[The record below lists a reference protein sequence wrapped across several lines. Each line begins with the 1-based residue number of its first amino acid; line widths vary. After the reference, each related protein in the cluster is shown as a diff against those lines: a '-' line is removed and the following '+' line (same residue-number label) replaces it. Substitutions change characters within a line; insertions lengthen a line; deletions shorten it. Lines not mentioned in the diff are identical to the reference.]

1 MIGLTIGSYEITEKV
16 GEGGVGE
23 VFRATDLMLERE
35 VAIKVLRPEL
45 ASSPEIVKRFRVEAR
60 TLARLNHANIAT
72 LYAMLRED
80 AVLVMVMEFVEGQ
93 SLTQILRESGPMSV
107 EQGLP
112 LFLQA
117 LDGIGFAH
125 ERGVIHRDIKASNL
139 MLSSAGV
146 VKVMDFGISRC
157 LGSSRLTR
165 DGLIVGTPHYMS
177 PEQIQGDDTDA
188 RSDIYSLGVLLFEML
203 AGCLPFDSTREYELI
218 RAQIEEPPPPL
229 SSVVE
234 DAPEALERAILC
246 ALAKDPDGR
255 FESTQEFRSVL
266 EDTLP
271 SSFHLTGDLD
281 IGRGAAQV
289 EVEGMEPTLI
299 DATPPGQPAVYVTQD
314 ALLTDE
320 LDFGEPSLPET
331 RLPAALRLPAWL
343 TPRLLW
349 HAAMG
354 LGGLLLLIGFT
365 LALVSKRPEPE
376 SPEREASVPPQAE
389 VEPVAPRPA
398 SPAVVAPDAES
409 PRQDLAVEM
418 PIVAPQEAE
427 SAGRA
432 EKASPMA
439 GAPAVELEPQAPP
452 PAARVVTTPPVEPR
466 PLAQPT
472 KPSRKAAK
480 APRSAPTTTTD
491 AVVNEPATAPTE
503 RGRSSGEWIMNA
515 PGTDDTPGSRS
526 PIPQEPTAAGEPAAE
541 DLEEDGWSIE
551 RR

>member
-23 VFRATDLMLERE
+23 VFRATDLMIERE

-45 ASSPEIVKRFRVEAR
+45 VSSPEIVKRFRVEAR

-80 AVLVMVMEFVEGQ
+80 AVLVMVMEYVEGQ

-139 MLSSAGV
+139 MLTSSGV

-188 RSDIYSLGVLLFEML
+188 RSDIYSLGVMLFEML
-203 AGCLPFDSTREYELI
+203 AGCLPFESTREYELI

-229 SSVVE
+229 RSVVE

-271 SSFHLTGDLD
+271 TSFHLTGDLD
-281 IGRGAAQV
+281 VGRGAAQV

-320 LDFGEPSLPET
+320 LEFRGHG
-331 RLPAALRLPAWL
+331 PAWL
-343 TPRLLW
+343 TPRLLRQ
-349 HAAMG
+349 AAAG

-365 LALVSKRPEPE
+365 LALVSKRTGPEGPE
-376 SPEREASVPPQAE
+376 LGASVPSPAE
-389 VEPVAPRPA
+389 VEPVAPHPEA
-398 SPAVVAPDAES
+398 SRGVVEPDPELA
-409 PRQDLAVEM
+409 RQDLAAEI
-418 PIVAPQEAE
+418 PIVAPQDLE
-427 SAGRA
+427 STGRA
-432 EKASPMA
+432 EEAS
-439 GAPAVELEPQAPP
+439 APESA
-452 PAARVVTTPPVEPR
+452 PPVEPSR
-466 PLAQPT
+466 RAQPA
-472 KPSRKAAK
+472 KQSRKGAK
-480 APRSAPTTTTD
+480 TRKSAPTTITH
-491 AVVNEPATAPTE
+491 AVVNDPTTAPADP
-503 RGRSSGEWIMNA
+503 GRSSGEWIMNA
-515 PGTDDTPGSRS
+515 PRTDDTPSSRS
-526 PIPQEPTAAGEPAAE
+526 SIAQEPTAAGEPAAE

>member
-72 LYAMLRED
+72 LYALLREE

-93 SLTQILRESGPMSV
+93 SLTQLLRESGPMTV
-107 EQGLP
+107 EQALP

-125 ERGVIHRDIKASNL
+125 ERGVIHRDIKSSNL

-188 RSDIYSLGVLLFEML
+188 RSDIYSLGVMLFEML

-218 RAQIEEPPPPL
+218 RAQIEDPPPPL
-229 SSVVE
+229 GSVLE

-246 ALAKDPDGR
+246 ALAKDPEGR

-271 SSFHLTGDLD
+271 TSLHLTGDLD
-281 IGRGAAQV
+281 IGRGAAGV

-299 DATPPGQPAVYVTQD
+299 DATPPRPARGLREAGLSRHRRARLRRAVLAQDQTACGAAWPHLALSATALASVAGSRRLAAPDRVHTGARVDATGTRASGGRGLAASAGAGGAHRTARGGVALCRGADLGVATARSCGRDPDCRTQ
-314 ALLTDE
+314 
-320 LDFGEPSLPET
+320 SLGGGDS
-331 RLPAALRLPAWL
+331 AAKR
-343 TPRLLW
+343 T
-349 HAAMG
+349 G
-354 LGGLLLLIGFT
+354 LGARASCAAAARARRGH
-365 LALVSKRPEPE
+365 AS
-376 SPEREASVPPQAE
+376 REA
-389 VEPVAPRPA
+389 
-398 SPAVVAPDAES
+398 
-409 PRQDLAVEM
+409 
-418 PIVAPQEAE
+418 
-427 SAGRA
+427 
-432 EKASPMA
+432 KAS
-439 GAPAVELEPQAPP
+439 GT
-452 PAARVVTTPPVEPR
+452 ARH
-466 PLAQPT
+466 
-472 KPSRKAAK
+472 
-480 APRSAPTTTTD
+480 
-491 AVVNEPATAPTE
+491 
-503 RGRSSGEWIMNA
+503 RGPEARQNA
-515 PGTDDTPGSRS
+515 
-526 PIPQEPTAAGEPAAE
+526 
-541 DLEEDGWSIE
+541 EECADE
-551 RR
+551 HH

>member
-72 LYAMLRED
+72 LYALLREE

-93 SLTQILRESGPMSV
+93 SLTQLLREWGPMTV
-107 EQGLP
+107 EQALP

-125 ERGVIHRDIKASNL
+125 ERGVIHRDIKSSNL

-188 RSDIYSLGVLLFEML
+188 RSDIYSLGVMLFEML

-218 RAQIEEPPPPL
+218 RAQIEDPPPPL
-229 SSVVE
+229 GSVVE

-246 ALAKDPDGR
+246 ALAKDPEGR

-271 SSFHLTGDLD
+271 TSLHLTGDLD
-281 IGRGAAQV
+281 IGRGAAGV

-299 DATPPGQPAVYVTQD
+299 DATPPGQPAVYVKQD
-314 ALLTDE
+314 SLVTDE
-320 LDFGEPSLPET
+320 LDFGELSWPRT
-331 RLPAALRLPAWL
+331 RLPAALRGLTWL
-343 TPRLLW
+343 SPRLLW
-349 HAAMG
+349 QASLG

-365 LALVSKRPEPE
+365 LALVSTRPEPE
-376 SPEREASVPPQAE
+376 RLEAEASQPPPARA
-389 VEPVAPRPA
+389 EPVAPRA
-398 SPAVVAPDAES
+398 EMSPAVVEPTSAS
-409 PRQDLAVEM
+409 PRQDLAVEI
-418 PIVAPQEAE
+418 PVVAPKAPEAVTPLP
-427 SAGRA
+427 SV
-432 EKASPMA
+432 PV
-439 GAPAVELEPQAPP
+439 VEPGPPAPP
-452 PAARVVTTPPVEPR
+452 PPARVVATPRVEPKPAAPPVTE
-466 PLAQPT
+466 
-472 KPSRKAAK
+472 
-480 APRSAPTTTTD
+480 APKRARAPKSARMTTTD
-491 AVVNEPATAPTE
+491 TVTDEPATAATVP
-503 RGRSSGEWIMNA
+503 SPDEWIMNA
-515 PGTDDTPGSRS
+515 PAADDTPSSES
-526 PIPQEPTAAGEPAAE
+526 PVPQEPTAAEEPAAD

>member
-60 TLARLNHANIAT
+60 TLARLNHVNIAT

-80 AVLVMVMEFVEGQ
+80 AVLVMVMEYVEGQ

-139 MLSSAGV
+139 MLSSSGV

-218 RAQIEEPPPPL
+218 RARIEEPPPPL
-229 SSVVE
+229 GSVVD
-234 DAPEALERAILC
+234 DAPEALERAILR

-281 IGRGAAQV
+281 IGRGATQV

-299 DATPPGQPAVYVTQD
+299 DATPPGQLAVYVTQD

-320 LDFGEPSLPET
+320 LDFSERSLPEI
-331 RLPAALRLPAWL
+331 RLPAALRVL

-349 HAAMG
+349 RAAMG

-365 LALVSKRPEPE
+365 LALVSKRPESEDPE
-376 SPEREASVPPQAE
+376 PAASVPVQME
-389 VEPVAPRPA
+389 VELVAPRPEA
-398 SPAVVAPDAES
+398 SPVVVEPASES
-409 PRQDLAVEM
+409 PRQDLAVEI
-418 PIVAPQEAE
+418 PVVASQDPE
-427 SAGRA
+427 SPGRS
-432 EKASPMA
+432 EEEASP
-439 GAPAVELEPQAPP
+439 PASKPVVEPESPSPP
-452 PAARVVTTPPVEPR
+452 PTPRVVATPPVELLPAAR
-466 PLAQPT
+466 P
-472 KPSRKAAK
+472 AK
-480 APRSAPTTTTD
+480 QSPKRTEAPKSAPTTSTD
-491 AVVNEPATAPTE
+491 AVVNEPAATRTG
-503 RGRSSGEWIMNA
+503 RGRNLGEWIMNA
-515 PGTDDTPGSRS
+515 PGTDDTPSSR
-526 PIPQEPTAAGEPAAE
+526 PPTPHEPTAAGEPAAE
-541 DLEEDGWSIE
+541 DVEEDGWSIE
-551 RR
+551 RH